1 MNTSFA
7 HRIDDVAGDDPAE
20 RAEVYRTLLES
31 TNAIPWKLDWPDL
44 RFAYI
49 GPQIE
54 TLLGWPRESWT
65 TVEDWAARMHPE
77 DRERVVGFCVAQSQ
91 AGVDHEADYRALA
104 ADGRYV
110 WIRDVVH
117 VKRNAEGEVTS
128 LVGFMFD
135 ISERKRA
142 EEELLRLHRELETMS
157 LTDGL
162 TGIANRRMFDQRFDA
177 EWSDARRSGRPLSL
191 VLVDVDWF
199 KSFNDAY
206 GHVAGDDCLRSVAGV
221 LREAARRPRDVAARL
236 GGDEFVILLPDTE
249 EAAAQAIARAVADGI
264 AALRIPHGAGDAGEI
279 VSASIGVGTRF
290 EHDSGDARVF
300 MQTVDRGLYAAKRR
314 GRDRVAAASCAD

>member
-1 MNTSFA
+1 MNT
-7 HRIDDVAGDDPAE
+7 RIEHPLADVVGDDPAE

-44 RFAYI
+44 NFAYI

-65 TVEDWAARMHPE
+65 TVNDWATRMHPE
-77 DRERVVGFCVAQSQ
+77 DRERAVSFCVAQSQ
-91 AGVDHEADYRALA
+91 AGVDHEVDYRALT
-104 ADGRYV
+104 ADGGYV

-117 VKRNAEGEVTS
+117 VNRNARGEVTS

-142 EEELLRLHRELETMS
+142 EEELLRLHRELEAMS

-162 TGIANRRMFDQRFDA
+162 TGLANRRKFDQRLET
-177 EWSDARRSGRPLSL
+177 EWSEARRTGRPLSL

-199 KSFNDAY
+199 KPFNDTY
-206 GHVAGDDCLRSVAGV
+206 GHVAGDDCLQSIAGV
-221 LREAARRPRDVAARL
+221 LRNAARRPRDVAGRL
-236 GGDEFVILLPDTE
+236 GGDEFVILLPDTD
-249 EAAAQAIARAVADGI
+249 EAAAQALAREIADGI
-264 AALRIPHGAGDAGEI
+264 AALRIPHGAGGARDI

-290 EHDSGDARVF
+290 DNDGDDARVF
-300 MQTVDRGLYAAKRR
+300 MQLVDKGLYAAKRR
-314 GRDRVAAASCAD
+314 GRDRVAAAGYAG